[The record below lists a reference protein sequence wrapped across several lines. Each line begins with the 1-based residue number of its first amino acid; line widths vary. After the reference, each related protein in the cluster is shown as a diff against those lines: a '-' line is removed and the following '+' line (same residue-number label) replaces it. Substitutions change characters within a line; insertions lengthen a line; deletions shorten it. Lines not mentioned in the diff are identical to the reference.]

1 MNLSFRKLVWAVS
14 FFGTFML
21 TWAGVSRGEVVVFD
35 RVTTVQ
41 TPIHLIVLTK
51 GFLFAEGGQLVDIFL
66 DDQHLKKIL
75 TGGDGYGYLKYTP
88 QDAGLKE
95 IRARSDTG
103 SATGLL
109 LVMGKHEKAIIIDIE
124 SAFKDAVFSD
134 EIREK
139 SQKTVNSL
147 SKNYKIIY
155 LSLYVGKG
163 VGRSWLKTENFP
175 ESVILRWQG
184 PETFKALEE
193 RGVQLQAVIGSEDV
207 MSAAAAQHI
216 ENRYTFEKST
226 KGQTVKDWDEIL
238 KLLQPAPPEGEQGN
252 GKKRKTEDGKCEC
265 DKVEGGKLKR

>member
-1 MNLSFRKLVWAVS
+1 MNLSFRKLVWAVCFS
-14 FFGTFML
+14 GTFML
-21 TWAGVSRGEVVVFD
+21 TWAGVSHGEVVVFD

-41 TPIHLIVLTK
+41 TPIYLIVLTK
-51 GFLFAEGGQLVDIFL
+51 GFLFAEGGQLVDIFI
-66 DDQHLKKIL
+66 DNQHLKKIL
-75 TGGDGYGYLKYTP
+75 TGGDGYGYLKFTP

-95 IRARSDTG
+95 IIARSDAG

-109 LVMGKHEKAIIIDIE
+109 LVMGKNQKAIVIDIE

-139 SQKTVNSL
+139 SRQAVNSL

-155 LSLYVGKG
+155 LSRYVGKG
-163 VGRSWLKTENFP
+163 VGRNWLKEKNFP

-207 MSAAAAQHI
+207 LSAASQYTK
-216 ENRYTFEKST
+216 NRYTFDEST
-226 KGQTVKDWDEIL
+226 EGQTVKDWDEIL
-238 KLLQPAPPEGEQGN
+238 KLLQTTPPAEQQEKQKIEGE
-252 GKKRKTEDGKCEC
+252 
-265 DKVEGGKLKR
+265 KVRG

>member
-1 MNLSFRKLVWAVS
+1 MILSFRKLVWAV
-14 FFGTFML
+14 FFSGTFIL
-21 TWAGVSRGEVVVFD
+21 TWAGVSRSEVVVFD

-41 TPIHLIVLTK
+41 TAIRLIVLTK

-66 DDQHLKKIL
+66 DDSHLKKIL

-109 LVMGKHEKAIIIDIE
+109 LVMGKNEKAIIIDIE

-139 SQKTVNSL
+139 SQQAVNSL

-155 LSLYVGKG
+155 LSRYVGKG
-163 VGRSWLKTENFP
+163 VGRSWLKKENFP

-184 PETFKALEE
+184 PETFTALEE
-193 RGVQLQAVIGSEDV
+193 RGVQVQAVIGSEDV
-207 MSAAAAQHI
+207 MSAAKTQHI
-216 ENRYTFEKST
+216 ENRYTFEEST
-226 KGQTVKDWDEIL
+226 KGKTVKDWDEIL
-238 KLLQPAPPEGEQGN
+238 KLLQTTPPAGEEEK
-252 GKKRKTEDGKCEC
+252 GKEQKTEGGKCNC
-265 DKVEGGKLKR
+265 DKVEGEKIRR

>member
-1 MNLSFRKLVWAVS
+1 MNLSFRKLVWAVCFS
-14 FFGTFML
+14 GTFML
-21 TWAGVSRGEVVVFD
+21 TWAGVSRGEVVVID

-103 SATGLL
+103 SATGRL
-109 LVMGKHEKAIIIDIE
+109 LVLGKNEKAIVIDIE

-139 SQKTVNSL
+139 SRQALNSL
-147 SKNYKIIY
+147 SKSYKIIY
-155 LSLYVGKG
+155 LSRYVGKG
-163 VGRSWLKTENFP
+163 VGRDWLKGEKFP
-175 ESVILRWQG
+175 DSVILRWQG
-184 PETFKALEE
+184 PETITALEK

-207 MSAAAAQHI
+207 ISAAEEQHI
-216 ENRYTFEKST
+216 ENRYSFEESKE
-226 KGQTVKDWDEIL
+226 GQTVKDWDEIL
-238 KLLQPAPPEGEQGN
+238 QLLQPTPPAEQQ
-252 GKKRKTEDGKCEC
+252 
-265 DKVEGGKLKR
+265 